1 MFADRLKLARKK
13 AGLSLRELAEAL
25 GGRVSAQAIGKYE
38 RGEMMPSSGTLL
50 TLAKTLDV
58 SLDYLM
64 GGQVSQLDGI
74 EFRRKS
80 GTTAKDR
87 AHVEAD
93 VIEQVERYLTIE
105 EILDLDSAAWQRP
118 VKAVRLTQIEEAEQ
132 LAVDVRQAWQLG
144 EDPIPN
150 LTELLEERGI
160 KVCITPLPEGV
171 SGMTCLVKRA
181 RQVPYRFVRAI
192 DADGIGTGRG
202 HRLCCRKEQSP

>member
-118 VKAVRLTQIEEAEQ
+118 VKARLAQMEEAESS
-132 LAVDVRQAWQLG
+132 LSMSARHGSSGRTPFL
-144 EDPIPN
+144 ISPN
-150 LTELLEERGI
+150 CSKSAGS
-160 KVCITPLPEGV
+160 KCV
-171 SGMTCLVKRA
+171 S
-181 RQVPYRFVRAI
+181 
-192 DADGIGTGRG
+192 
-202 HRLCCRKEQSP
+202 RLCRKVSLG